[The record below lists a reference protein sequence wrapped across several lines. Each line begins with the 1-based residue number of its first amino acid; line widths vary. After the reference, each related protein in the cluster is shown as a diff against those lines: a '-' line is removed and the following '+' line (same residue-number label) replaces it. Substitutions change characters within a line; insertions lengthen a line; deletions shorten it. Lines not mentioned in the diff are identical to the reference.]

1 MTSTQELESVS
12 TKIQRIA
19 ELAKRHPD
27 RSFVSLSHHIDLH
40 WLWEAYERIRKDGA
54 PGIDGVTAEAY
65 EQDLLSHLQ
74 RLLEAVKSG
83 SYKAPPVRRVW
94 IAKADGNKT
103 RPIGIPTLEDKILQR
118 AVVMILE
125 AIYEQ
130 DFLEVSYG
138 FRPNRSAHQALDT
151 VWTGLSRMG
160 GGWVL
165 EIDIKSYFDRMDHS
179 HLRRFL
185 ERRVRDGVLRWLID
199 KWLKAGVL
207 EDGQLSYREEGTPQ
221 GGVVSPIL
229 ANLYLHHVLDTW
241 FEGEVKPRL
250 VGASSLVRYAD
261 DAVLMFANEA
271 DARKVLAVLPKRFAR
286 FGLELH
292 PTKTRLVHFIPP
304 TNRKEGEQGT
314 FDLLGFTHYWG
325 KSRRGLWVIKRKTA
339 GDRLSRSL
347 KRIKRW
353 CRRHRHDRLK
363 EQHEALSRKLKG
375 HYAYYGIVGNRPALF
390 RFREEA
396 VRIWVKWL
404 GRRSQRPLTWA
415 TAAKIL
421 HAHPLP
427 DPRPWRASIA

>member
-1 MTSTQELESVS
+1 MTSTQELDSVS
-12 TKIQRIA
+12 TRIQRIA

-27 RSFVSLSHHIDLH
+27 RSFVSLSQHIDLH
-40 WLWEAYERIRKDGA
+40 WFWEAYERLRKDGA
-54 PGIDGVTAEAY
+54 AGIDGVTAEAY
-65 EQDLLSHLQ
+65 EQDLLSNLK
-74 RLLEAVKSG
+74 RLLEAAKSG
-83 SYKAPPVRRVW
+83 CYKAPPVRRVW
-94 IAKADGNKT
+94 IAKGDGSKT
-103 RPIGIPTLEDKILQR
+103 RPIGIPTLEDKLLQR

-125 AIYEQ
+125 AIFEQ

-138 FRPNRSAHQALDT
+138 FRPNRSAHQALDA

-165 EIDIKSYFDRMDHS
+165 EIDIKSYFDRIDHS

-185 ERRVRDGVLRWLID
+185 ERRVRDGVLRRLID

-221 GGVVSPIL
+221 GGVVSPTL
-229 ANLYLHHVLDTW
+229 ANLYLHHVLDIW
-241 FEGEVKPRL
+241 FEREVKPRL

-261 DAVLMFANEA
+261 DAVLTFANEA

-304 TNRKEGEQGT
+304 TNRKDGELGT

-325 KSRRGLWVIKRKTA
+325 KSRHGRWVIKRKTA
-339 GDRLSRSL
+339 KDRLNRSL
-347 KRIKRW
+347 TRIKHW
-353 CRRHRHDRLK
+353 CQRHRHDPLK
-363 EQHEALSRKLKG
+363 QQHAALSRKLKG

-396 VRIWVKWL
+396 VRVWVKWL

-415 TAAKIL
+415 KAAQIL
-421 HAHPLP
+421 LAHPLP
-427 DPRPWRASIA
+427 DPRPWPASIA

>member
-1 MTSTQELESVS
+1 MTSTQELETVS

-19 ELAKRHPD
+19 ELAKRHPA
-27 RSFVSLSHHIDLH
+27 RSFVSLAHHIDLH
-40 WLWEAYERIRKDGA
+40 WLWEAYDRIRKDGA

-65 EQDLLSHLQ
+65 EQDLLGNLQ
-74 RLLEAVKSG
+74 RLLEAAKSG
-83 SYKAPPVRRVW
+83 SYKAPAVRRVW
-94 IAKADGNKT
+94 ITKADGSKT
-103 RPIGIPTLEDKILQR
+103 RPLGIPTLEDKILQR

-125 AIYEQ
+125 AIFEQ
-130 DFLEVSYG
+130 DFLDVSYG
-138 FRPNRSAHQALDT
+138 FRPNRSAHQALGAL
-151 VWTGLSRMG
+151 WTGLSRMG

-165 EIDIKSYFDRMDHS
+165 EIDIKSYFDRIDHS

-185 ERRVRDGVLRWLID
+185 ERRVRDGVLRRLID

-229 ANLYLHHVLDTW
+229 ANLYLHYVLDTW
-241 FEGEVKPRL
+241 FEEDVKPRL

-292 PTKTRLVHFIPP
+292 PTKTRLVHFTPP
-304 TNRKEGEQGT
+304 TNRQEGAQGS

-339 GDRLSRSL
+339 KDRLNRSL
-347 KRIKRW
+347 KRIKQW
-353 CRRHRHDRLK
+353 CQRHRHDRLK
-363 EQHEALSRKLKG
+363 AQHGALSRKLKG
-375 HYAYYGIVGNRPALF
+375 HYAYYGIVGNRPALYC
-390 RFREEA
+390 FREEA

-427 DPRPWRASIA
+427 DPRPWSATVA